1 MPGTEVNSNFIQIS
15 NNLRHKN
22 IHYRE
27 RKIST
32 NSRDEQEVNVQSLLP
47 GKSYHFRVVSNS
59 NHGQGESSEIL
70 EISTQPEENI
80 AGAPENL
87 QVAALS
93 HNEIYLKW
101 DPPKVS
107 NGVILKY
114 RVFYAEGENG
124 DDQFADT
131 TSVEF
136 MLTQLRAYCE
146 YTVSVVTINQNG
158 IGNPTEEKLV
168 KTFSDTPS
176 EPPSNITLE
185 ASSST
190 VIYSIIQNRF
200 DSNLFNFIHQSIIIR
215 WEPPPEEERNGPLTG
230 YKIKYRKAKKSG
242 QQTETTPGNVKF
254 YELNN
259 LDRMSSYQIKIAA
272 MTVNGTGPFTDWTNI
287 ETYENDL
294 DESQVPGEPGW
305 IRSKPSA
312 DTIMISWGSP
322 IQQDIKVRAYVLGW
336 GKGYPDEVTHELD
349 ENSRSF
355 EIRDL
360 EPNSEY
366 VIALRARNNIGD
378 GPPKYDNTRTREDIM
393 TEFSQPLEVPVGLRA
408 IPTSGSSIVVYWT
421 DTTLGK
427 SQHVKDNRFYT
438 VRYSTTGSTKYRF
451 HNTTDLNC
459 MIGDLKSNT
468 QYEFE
473 VKVVKGR
480 RESLWSMSVLNSTQS
495 AAPASPP
502 RELNV
507 KNLDDKTPLS
517 VYLNW
522 LPPKHVLGPI
532 SNYVI
537 LYTTDSDKRDRE
549 WASENV
555 PSDKTSVIINQ
566 LKPHTTYYFKVQ
578 SKHGKSVGP
587 FSAMV
592 SHTTGAAAVGSNEAT
607 KASNVLLTTEI
618 FYALVGGIVLLVVI
632 IIIVS
637 LIICCRRK
645 PQETPEHKKSYQQN
659 SAGIIKPPD
668 LWIHHEQM
676 ELKNIEKINIH
687 QTTPGCSDGASSSG
701 VMTLPRSV
709 GHDFETESQFPAHVT
724 NSLDKRTYVPGYMS
738 KSRLYFGIYCSM
750 VLIKNIFAAN
760 SMSSSASDR
769 PQYPRTQYNIQRPH
783 ISTMDPSSSQQNIQN
798 GSMIHSPDNP
808 YAYDV
813 VPANYR

>member
-1 MPGTEVNSNFIQIS
+1 
-15 NNLRHKN
+15 
-22 IHYRE
+22 
-27 RKIST
+27 
-32 NSRDEQEVNVQSLLP
+32 
-47 GKSYHFRVVSNS
+47 
-59 NHGQGESSEIL
+59 
-70 EISTQPEENI
+70 
-80 AGAPENL
+80 
-87 QVAALS
+87 
-93 HNEIYLKW
+93 
-101 DPPKVS
+101 
-107 NGVILKY
+107 
-114 RVFYAEGENG
+114 
-124 DDQFADT
+124 
-131 TSVEF
+131 
-136 MLTQLRAYCE
+136 
-146 YTVSVVTINQNG
+146 
-158 IGNPTEEKLV
+158 
-168 KTFSDTPS
+168 
-176 EPPSNITLE
+176 
-185 ASSST
+185 
-190 VIYSIIQNRF
+190 
-200 DSNLFNFIHQSIIIR
+200 
-215 WEPPPEEERNGPLTG
+215 
-230 YKIKYRKAKKSG
+230 
-242 QQTETTPGNVKF
+242 
-254 YELNN
+254 
-259 LDRMSSYQIKIAA
+259 MSSYQIKIAA
-272 MTVNGTGPFTDWTNI
+272 MTVNGTGPFTDWNNV

-312 DTIMISWGSP
+312 DTIMVTWGP
-322 IQQDIKVRAYVLGW
+322 PVQQDIKVRAYVLGW

-366 VIALRARNNIGD
+366 VVALRARNNIGD

-408 IPTSGSSIVVYWT
+408 IPMSGSSIVVYWT

-438 VRYSTTGSTKYRF
+438 VRYSTTGSTKYRY

-480 RESLWSMSVLNSTQS
+480 RESLWSMSVLNSTMS

-502 RELNV
+502 RELSV
-507 KNLDDKTPLS
+507 KSLDDKTPLS

-522 LPPKHVLGPI
+522 LPPKHVLGAI
-532 SNYVI
+532 TNYVI

-549 WASENV
+549 WSSENV

-578 SKHGKSVGP
+578 SKHGKTMGP

-592 SHTTGAAAVGSNEAT
+592 SHTTGATAVGSNEAT

-676 ELKNIEKINIH
+676 ELKNIDKINIH

-709 GHDFETESQFPAHVT
+709 GHDFETESQFPAHVS

-738 KSRLYFGIYCSM
+738 KWRLVENLLC
-750 VLIKNIFAAN
+750 NI
-760 SMSSSASDR
+760 
-769 PQYPRTQYNIQRPH
+769 
-783 ISTMDPSSSQQNIQN
+783 
-798 GSMIHSPDNP
+798 
-808 YAYDV
+808 
-813 VPANYR
+813 

>member
-1 MPGTEVNSNFIQIS
+1 MILISLIFI
-15 NNLRHKN
+15 
-22 IHYRE
+22 
-27 RKIST
+27 
-32 NSRDEQEVNVQSLLP
+32 
-47 GKSYHFRVVSNS
+47 
-59 NHGQGESSEIL
+59 
-70 EISTQPEENI
+70 
-80 AGAPENL
+80 
-87 QVAALS
+87 
-93 HNEIYLKW
+93 
-101 DPPKVS
+101 
-107 NGVILKY
+107 
-114 RVFYAEGENG
+114 
-124 DDQFADT
+124 
-131 TSVEF
+131 
-136 MLTQLRAYCE
+136 C
-146 YTVSVVTINQNG
+146 
-158 IGNPTEEKLV
+158 
-168 KTFSDTPS
+168 
-176 EPPSNITLE
+176 
-185 ASSST
+185 
-190 VIYSIIQNRF
+190 
-200 DSNLFNFIHQSIIIR
+200 QSIIVR

-254 YELNN
+254 YELKN

-272 MTVNGTGPFTDWTNI
+272 MTVNGTGPFTDWNNV

-312 DTIMISWGSP
+312 DTIMVTWGP
-322 IQQDIKVRAYVLGW
+322 PVQQDIKVRAYVLGW

-366 VIALRARNNIGD
+366 VVALRARNNIGD

-408 IPTSGSSIVVYWT
+408 IPMSGSSIVVYWT

-438 VRYSTTGSTKYRF
+438 VRYSTTGSTKYRY

-480 RESLWSMSVLNSTQS
+480 RESLWSMSVLNSTMS

-502 RELNV
+502 RELSV
-507 KNLDDKTPLS
+507 KSLDDKTPLS

-522 LPPKHVLGPI
+522 LPPKHVLGAI
-532 SNYVI
+532 TNYVI

-549 WASENV
+549 WSSENV

-578 SKHGKSVGP
+578 SKHGKTMGP

-592 SHTTGAAAVGSNEAT
+592 SHTTGATAVGSNEAT

-676 ELKNIEKINIH
+676 ELKNIDKINIH

-709 GHDFETESQFPAHVT
+709 GHDFETESQFPAHVS

-738 KSRLYFGIYCSM
+738 EWRLVENFLC
-750 VLIKNIFAAN
+750 NI
-760 SMSSSASDR
+760 
-769 PQYPRTQYNIQRPH
+769 
-783 ISTMDPSSSQQNIQN
+783 
-798 GSMIHSPDNP
+798 
-808 YAYDV
+808 
-813 VPANYR
+813 

>member
-1 MPGTEVNSNFIQIS
+1 M
-15 NNLRHKN
+15 
-22 IHYRE
+22 
-27 RKIST
+27 
-32 NSRDEQEVNVQSLLP
+32 
-47 GKSYHFRVVSNS
+47 
-59 NHGQGESSEIL
+59 
-70 EISTQPEENI
+70 
-80 AGAPENL
+80 
-87 QVAALS
+87 
-93 HNEIYLKW
+93 
-101 DPPKVS
+101 
-107 NGVILKY
+107 
-114 RVFYAEGENG
+114 
-124 DDQFADT
+124 
-131 TSVEF
+131 
-136 MLTQLRAYCE
+136 
-146 YTVSVVTINQNG
+146 
-158 IGNPTEEKLV
+158 
-168 KTFSDTPS
+168 
-176 EPPSNITLE
+176 
-185 ASSST
+185 
-190 VIYSIIQNRF
+190 
-200 DSNLFNFIHQSIIIR
+200 QSITVR
-215 WEPPPEEERNGPLTG
+215 WEPPAEEERNGPLTG
-230 YKIKYRKAKKSG
+230 YKIRYRKARKLTG

-254 YELNN
+254 YELKN
-259 LDRMSSYQIKIAA
+259 LDRMSAYQIKIAA
-272 MTVNGTGPFTDWTNI
+272 MTVNGTGPFSDWTNI

-294 DESQVPGEPGW
+294 DESQTPGEPGW

-312 DTIMISWGSP
+312 DTIVVTWGP
-322 IQQDIKVRAYVLGW
+322 PVQQDIKVRAYVLGW

-366 VIALRARNNIGD
+366 VIALRARNHIGD

-393 TEFSQPLEVPVGLRA
+393 TEFAQPLEVPVGLRA
-408 IPTSGSSIVVYWT
+408 IPMSGSSIVVYWT

-438 VRYSTTGSTKYRF
+438 VRYSTTGSTRYRY

-459 MIGDLKSNT
+459 MIGDLKPNT

-480 RESLWSMSVLNSTQS
+480 RESLWSMSVLNSTMT

-502 RELNV
+502 RDLGV
-507 KNLDDKTPLS
+507 KMLDDKTPLS
-517 VYLNW
+517 VFLNW
-522 LPPKHVLGPI
+522 LSPKHSTGPI

-549 WASENV
+549 WSSENV

-578 SKHGKSVGP
+578 TKHGKNVGP

-592 SHTTGAAAVGSNEAT
+592 SHTTGAAAVGSSEAT

-632 IIIVS
+632 IIIVA
-637 LIICCRRK
+637 LIICCRKK
-645 PQETPEHKKSYQQN
+645 PQETPEHKKSYQKN

-676 ELKNIEKINIH
+676 ELKNIDKINIH

-709 GHDFETESQFPAHVT
+709 GHDFEAESQFPAHVT

-738 KSRLYFGIYCSM
+738 KWRRS
-750 VLIKNIFAAN
+750 N
-760 SMSSSASDR
+760 S
-769 PQYPRTQYNIQRPH
+769 
-783 ISTMDPSSSQQNIQN
+783 
-798 GSMIHSPDNP
+798 SPFI
-808 YAYDV
+808 
-813 VPANYR
+813 